1 VFELFT
7 SLAKR
12 AIVVS
17 QNEAMALGHD
27 FIGTEHL
34 LLGLA
39 GVPQSTAGSVLREHG
54 VTPGPAR
61 AETVRLLDAMG
72 VRGTAWQDAAE
83 ALATIGIDVAE
94 IRRRADES
102 FGPGQFL
109 YPRPPYTN
117 RAKTVLEGS
126 VRESR
131 DRGDDSVGTEHML
144 LAMIAE
150 GSGVGVQVLASLN
163 VDPAVLRTALLAR
176 LPSTAS

>member
-7 SLAKR
+7 RLAKR

-17 QNEAMALGHD
+17 QDEAMALGHD

-34 LLGLA
+34 LLGMA
-39 GVPQSTAGSVLREHG
+39 GVPESTAGSVLREHG
-54 VTPGPAR
+54 VAPMPAR
-61 AETVRLLDAMG
+61 TETVRLLVGMG
-72 VRGTAWQDAAE
+72 ISGTARQDAAD
-83 ALATIGIDVAE
+83 ALATIGIDLDE

-109 YPRPPYTN
+109 YPRPPYTR
-117 RAKTVLEGS
+117 RAKTVLEQS

-131 DRGDDSVGTEHML
+131 DRGDENVGTEHML

-150 GSGVGVQVLASLN
+150 GSGVGMRVLAGLG
-163 VDPAVLRTALLAR
+163 VDPADLRAAVLERLA
-176 LPSTAS
+176 STRS

>member
-17 QNEAMALGHD
+17 QDEAMGLGHD

-39 GVPQSTAGSVLREHG
+39 GVPESTAGGVLREHG
-54 VTPGPAR
+54 VTPVPAR
-61 AETVRLLDAMG
+61 AEAVRLLDAMG
-72 VRGTAWQDAAE
+72 VRATAWQQAE

-117 RAKTVLEGS
+117 RAKTVLEQS
-126 VRESR
+126 VLESR
-131 DRGDDSVGTEHML
+131 DRGDDTVGTEHML

-150 GSGVGVQVLASLN
+150 GNGVGVQVLASLN
-163 VDPAVLRTALLAR
+163 VDPASLRMAILAR
-176 LPSTAS
+176 LASTAS